1 MDDWRRVTGTQFLQA
16 IWTILALAVGAVI
29 QLLGPVVDG
38 LLHPM
43 VFFTL
48 SGIWIAGLLVI
59 ALYDRRRW
67 GQMVEQSS
75 FKANTGTTLAD
86 LETIKAGRSVTVRTQ
101 IPDVRSQA
109 HMTIRTAVEGVGAS
123 FTVQLRYVGSG
134 GTGEGIQTGNDQLD
148 DAFVIRGSKE
158 NVAQLLTP
166 EIQAILMEIETVG
179 TLTIT
184 GSNVEYEIPFTRL
197 EPGELEHL
205 STVTVEMAEQVEE
218 LAAA

>member
-43 VFFTL
+43 VFFSL
-48 SGIWIAGLLVI
+48 SAVWIAGLLII

-67 GQMVEQSS
+67 SQMVDQSS
-75 FKANTGTTLAD
+75 FKTDMGTTLAD

-101 IPDVRSQA
+101 IPDILSQA
-109 HMTIRTAVEGVGAS
+109 YMTIRTAVEGVGAS

-134 GTGEGIQTGNDQLD
+134 GADEGIQMGNDELD

-158 NVAQLLTP
+158 NVAQLLSP
-166 EIQAILMEIETVG
+166 EIQAMLLDIETIG

-197 EPGELEHL
+197 ESGELEQL